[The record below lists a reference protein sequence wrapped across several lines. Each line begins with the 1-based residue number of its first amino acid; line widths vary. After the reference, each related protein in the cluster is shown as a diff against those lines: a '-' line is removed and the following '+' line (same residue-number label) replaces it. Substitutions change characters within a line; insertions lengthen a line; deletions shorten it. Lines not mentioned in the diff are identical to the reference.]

1 MKNTTL
7 KLVVEDRFA
16 ALRPEDLREEEAES
30 VVQLALAILAE
41 RHRPGA
47 LLTSPQAV
55 RAYLQLRLAGQL
67 REVFACVFL
76 DNRYRVIGLE
86 ELFFGS
92 IGSAEVHPRIVVQ
105 RALALNSA
113 AVILA
118 HTHPSGIAEPS
129 RADELLTQRLKEALA
144 LIEVRVLDHV
154 VVAATETVSF
164 AERGLL

>member
-1 MKNTTL
+1 MKHTPL
-7 KLVVEDRFA
+7 KLVVEDRFS
-16 ALRPEDLREEEAES
+16 ALHPEDLREEEADS
-30 VVQLALAILAE
+30 VVRLALEVLAS
-41 RHRPGA
+41 RYRPGE
-47 LLTSPQAV
+47 LLTSPQEV

-76 DNRYRVIGLE
+76 DNRHRVLGFE

-118 HTHPSGIAEPS
+118 HTHPSGVAEPS
-129 RADELLTQRLKEALA
+129 RADEMITERLKEALA
-144 LIEVRVLDHV
+144 LVEVRVLDHV
-154 VVAATETVSF
+154 VIAAIETVSF